1 MNPFTAHP
9 ASVGETY
16 LQHLRFALRF
26 GVKMTAGGLTAIVH
40 SVLPFCFVTTA
51 SRCSDELVAMRAA
64 SRGRA
69 GAWAIRRSGRAK
81 SKSAMPSGGGAGGW
95 VSGTGRR

>member
-26 GVKMTAGGLTAIVH
+26 GARMMAGGLAAVIHAVF
-40 SVLPFCFVTTA
+40 PFCFVTTA
-51 SRCSDELVAMRAA
+51 SRINDELLAMRAA
-64 SRGRA
+64 SRGRTVRVVDA
-69 GAWAIRRSGRAK
+69 ETMQPLDYHI
-81 SKSAMPSGGGAGGW
+81 
-95 VSGTGRR
+95 